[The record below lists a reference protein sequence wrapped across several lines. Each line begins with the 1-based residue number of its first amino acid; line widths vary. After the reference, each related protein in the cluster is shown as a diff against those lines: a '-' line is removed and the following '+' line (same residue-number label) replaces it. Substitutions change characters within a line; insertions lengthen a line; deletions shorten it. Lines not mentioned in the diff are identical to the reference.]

1 MTACLRASATLTMR
15 AHLGASKLPRDPL
28 RDLNAPMLT
37 AQHLCRRSRS
47 CSVDAFASE
56 ANRRDATRL
65 AAASWPRPDGR
76 HSSPSHRNS
85 TNYGVD
91 DMPVAGSLQR
101 RMFSLTSTLLFT
113 SVSKNRRF
121 RCISFCVSRA
131 QSPSCELYRY
141 RCGHECVRFK
151 YSGCNATHMKVWDM
165 VKLITLHA
173 CVHRIPFR
181 N

>member
-91 DMPVAGSLQR
+91 DMPFTRSLQR
-101 RMFSLTSTLLFT
+101 RMGSLRRLSSLHRCPKIDVLDAFRFVCRTHYPHCVNSIGIGVGM
-113 SVSKNRRF
+113 SVLDLS
-121 RCISFCVSRA
+121 ILGA
-131 QSPSCELYRY
+131 MP
-141 RCGHECVRFK
+141 
-151 YSGCNATHMKVWDM
+151 
-165 VKLITLHA
+165 LI
-173 CVHRIPFR
+173 
-181 N
+181 